1 MLKECL
7 AGEDF
12 SPGPDNGHGPSALG
26 CSSSKE
32 TLDFGFRGTP
42 LLDFLMG
49 SLTGLR
55 LRL

>member
-12 SPGPDNGHGPSALG
+12 SPGPDNGHGLSALG